1 MYLKDNQ
8 DVWLNKAAEF
18 GTDKKVLD
26 VALKNMDLIWNM
38 DQNYIQ
44 QTKNL
49 AQQMKNLGIITQVPD
64 IDAIFD
70 LSFLNQA
77 QKEIKQ

>member
-1 MYLKDNQ
+1 VYLKDNQ